1 MTLLFDV
8 EQGAQFGMFVL
19 IKAADLRTARNG
31 NPFIAFRFQDKS
43 GSMDGMFWSATE
55 EQIATFQPGRV
66 VFLRGRRDNYNGT
79 PQVKIEAIRIAE
91 PDEPNDPTLYVESI
105 IESTEDLRD
114 ALNDFMYRIH
124 EPNISRVV
132 RRIVTDHNEDFFAYP
147 AAKRMHHAVAGG
159 LSLHTVTMLRIADQ
173 LVKIYPELNESLL
186 FGGIIL
192 HDIGKTI
199 ELSGVLSTE
208 YTLRGKLQGHI
219 IIMNELIDRASIQLG
234 LNPDENEAIILLK
247 HVVLAH
253 HGRLEFGSPITPQLM
268 ESEIIHFIDDMDAK
282 MNMISNALAQTE
294 KGEFSAQIFGLD
306 RRQIY
311 KPTFD

>member
-1 MTLLFDV
+1 MTLLYDV
-8 EQGAQFGMFVL
+8 EQGAQFGIFVL

-43 GSMDGMFWSATE
+43 GSMDGMYWSAKDDE
-55 EQIATFQPGRV
+55 IERFQPGRV
-66 VFLRGRRDNYNGT
+66 VFLKGRRDTYNGQ
-79 PQVKIEAIRIAE
+79 PQVKIEALRLAE
-91 PDEPNDPTLYVESI
+91 VDEPNDPKIYVESI
-105 IESTEDLRD
+105 EESTDELREV
-114 ALNDFMYRIH
+114 LNDFLYRIH
-124 EPNISRVV
+124 EPSISRVV
-132 RRIVTDHNEDFFAYP
+132 RRILNDYAEDFFSYP

-159 LSLHTVTMLRIADQ
+159 LSLHTITMLRIADQ
-173 LVKIYPELNESLL
+173 LKTIYPELNESLL

-219 IIMNELIDRASIQLG
+219 VIMDELIDRTSVQLG

-247 HVVLAH
+247 HVVLSH
-253 HGRLEFGSPITPQLM
+253 HGQLDYGSPVMPQLM
-268 ESEIIHFIDDMDAK
+268 EAELIHHIDNMDAK
-282 MNMISNALAQTE
+282 MNMMTNALAQTE
-294 KGEFSAQIFGLD
+294 KGEFSAQIFALD

-311 KPTFD
+311 KPNFD

>member
-1 MTLLFDV
+1 MTLLYDV
-8 EQGAQFGMFVL
+8 EQGAQFGIFVL

-43 GSMDGMFWSATE
+43 GAMDGMFWSATP
-55 EQIATFQPGRV
+55 EQIETFQAGRV
-66 VFLRGRRDNYNGT
+66 VFLKGRRDTYNGT
-79 PQVKIEAIRIAE
+79 PQVKIEALRLAE
-91 PDEPNDPTLYVESI
+91 SDEPNDPKLYVESI
-105 IESTEDLRD
+105 EESADDLRE

-132 RRIVTDHNEDFFAYP
+132 RRIVQEHNEDFFAYP

-219 IIMNELIDRASIQLG
+219 IIMDELIDRASIQLG
-234 LNPDENEAIILLK
+234 INPDENEPIILLK

-253 HGRLEFGSPITPQLM
+253 HGKQEYGSPVLPQLM
-268 ESEIIHFIDDMDAK
+268 EAEIIHYIDDMDAK
-282 MNMISNALAQTE
+282 MNMISSALGQTE
-294 KGEFSAQIFGLD
+294 KGDFSAQIFALD

-311 KPTFD
+311 KPTFN